1 MMSLTRGICVSAAL
15 LAATTL
21 ATTAYADGADWTD
34 GPVLNVAS
42 IRTVDGHF
50 NDYMHWLAT
59 TYKKEQEAAKKAGL
73 ITDYSVIVV
82 EARAPN
88 EPDVLLVTTFKNWAA
103 LDHLGS
109 KLDQIA
115 TQAEGSVAASD
126 KAEAERARIRTV
138 LGSRTEQVAI
148 LK

>member
-1 MMSLTRGICVSAAL
+1 MRLTQAICASAAL
-15 LAATTL
+15 LVATTL
-21 ATTAYADGADWTD
+21 TTTTALADGRDWSD

-50 NDYMHWLAT
+50 DDYMHWLAT
-59 TYKKEQEAAKKAGL
+59 SFKKQSEAAKKAGL
-73 ITDYSVIVV
+73 ITDYSVVVV
-82 EARAPN
+82 EARGAN
-88 EPDVLLVTTFKNWAA
+88 DPDVLLITTYKNWAA

-109 KLDQIA
+109 RFDALLSQ
-115 TQAEGSVAASD
+115 TEGSVD
-126 KAEAERARIRTV
+126 KANQSEVDRAKIRTV